1 MIGGRHILHEDW
13 VDFSAAA
20 TLDTDYGA
28 GFWTNRS
35 DNERAKARVRLGI
48 PRDAYFASGDL
59 GQRVVILPSQRL
71 VIVRLGTSPN
81 WPFNADGVSRLVSD
95 VVAATGKGHVA
106 AGN

>member
-35 DNERAKARVRLGI
+35 DNERVKARVRLGI

-59 GQRVVILPSQRL
+59 GQRVVVLPSQHL
-71 VIVRLGTSPN
+71 IIVRLGDSVDPTG
-81 WPFNADGVSRLVSD
+81 DIRGLGRLVKEAI
-95 VVAATGKGHVA
+95 AATQQ
-106 AGN
+106 